1 LKLRLVCVGK
11 VSEAY
16 LREGVEEYASRIK
29 RYLPFE
35 TVELK
40 EEKAGGRG
48 ADSSFIRDR
57 EGERILEKIPQ
68 GAFVVTLDERG
79 RNVSSEGLA
88 DLLEKHMVQGTPEIA
103 MVVGGPY
110 GLSQAVKG
118 RGNLQ
123 LSLSPMTFTH
133 QMVRLILLEQI
144 YRALTI
150 IRHEPYHNR

>member
-48 ADSSFIRDR
+48 ADNSFIRDR